1 MEILTAAG
9 NHVHRPIV
17 AIERGGFRN
26 ADYVDQMSRLLQ
38 KYDVLRSRQ
47 IGTSVLGQPLFAL
60 IVGDGP
66 EKVHI
71 NAAVHANE
79 WITAP
84 LLLRFVEELAA
95 ARSAGDTCGLDAVTL
110 WAVPMA
116 NPDGADLAQDGIPP
130 GCAWAEELAAWNGGS
145 GDFRRWKANIR
156 GVDLND
162 QFPACWELERERRGL
177 AAPAPQD
184 YGGPHPLSE
193 PEAAALAGLTRA
205 ERFSRVLSL
214 HTQGK
219 EIYWNYRDR
228 EPQEA
233 EAMAERLAAASGEG
247 SDGSNGSGGGYHAVK
262 LSGSDAGYKD
272 WFIDEFRR
280 PGFTVEAG
288 EGVNPLPV
296 EQFDD
301 IYKGLAPILAE
312 FIRG

>member
-1 MEILTAAG
+1 M
-9 NHVHRPIV
+9 
-17 AIERGGFRN
+17 
-26 ADYVDQMSRLLQ
+26 
-38 KYDVLRSRQ
+38 
-47 IGTSVLGQPLFAL
+47 
-60 IVGDGP
+60 
-66 EKVHI
+66 
-71 NAAVHANE
+71 
-79 WITAP
+79 
-84 LLLRFVEELAA
+84 
-95 ARSAGDTCGLDAVTL
+95 
-110 WAVPMA
+110 
-116 NPDGADLAQDGIPP
+116 
-130 GCAWAEELAAWNGGS
+130 
-145 GDFRRWKANIR
+145 
-156 GVDLND
+156 
-162 QFPACWELERERRGL
+162 
-177 AAPAPQD
+177 
-184 YGGPHPLSE
+184 
-193 PEAAALAGLTRA
+193 
-205 ERFSRVLSL
+205 

-247 SDGSNGSGGGYHAVK
+247 SDGSNGSGGGYRAVK